1 MFERPAP
8 GKYPRLLVAYIFLN
22 KNLHTNPKPTKKMDI
37 AEPELDVGE
46 LKRREEHALNLI
58 VGGEKKRKAVEEA
71 KLPYQVGSRKYKNF
85 TKRAGKKQLLQRSH
99 SSPTH

>member
-1 MFERPAP
+1 MERPAP
-8 GKYPRLLVAYIFLN
+8 GKSPRLPVAYMFLN
-22 KNLHTNPKPTKKMDI
+22 KNLHKNPTPTKKMDS

-58 VGGEKKRKAVEEA
+58 VGGVKKVQAVKKA

-85 TKRAGKKQLLQRSH
+85 TKRAGKKQFLQRSH
-99 SSPTH
+99 ISPTH